1 MMPGGCRHEPFLKE
15 KIPMTLTFAPVRK
28 TLAFLFAA
36 AILSGVALTPA
47 TAKTLV
53 YCSEGSPEGFDA
65 ALYTTNS
72 TWDASSE
79 TIYDRL
85 TEFESG
91 TTNVVPGLAESW
103 AISENNLEYTM
114 TLREGVTFQSTDYFT
129 PTRAFNADDV
139 LFTYNRQLDK
149 THPWNSYISGA
160 GWDMFNAMEMPSIIK
175 QVVKIDDRTVKFVLN
190 QPDASLLAK
199 LALNFGSI
207 LSKEYAD
214 TLTASGQREDL
225 DRKPVGTGPF
235 RFVDYQLDTAI
246 RFAANAQYWGGTPKI
261 DNLIFVIT
269 TDATTRVQKLLAGE
283 CHVAAYP
290 APADVAALKANANL
304 HVMEQP
310 GLNIA
315 YLAMN
320 TRVAPF
326 DSLDVRR
333 AVNMA
338 IDRQAI
344 VDAVYQGMGQVA
356 KSVLP
361 PAMWGYNGQ
370 IEGYT
375 YDPEAARKLLEGA
388 GVGDFKMKLWAM
400 PVSRPYMPNARR
412 AAELM
417 QADLAKVGIN
427 AEVVSYEWGEY
438 LKRARDEGRD
448 GAVMLG
454 GTSDNGDPDN
464 LLSFFFSCAGVGG
477 SNNANWCYKPLDEI
491 LQKARVAS
499 DKNERTRLY
508 QEAQVIISDQAP
520 WVPLAHSTVVLP
532 MSKAVKGYVMEP
544 LGAHRF
550 DKVDIEE

>member
-1 MMPGGCRHEPFLKE
+1 
-15 KIPMTLTFAPVRK
+15 MTSTFAPMRK
-28 TLAFLFAA
+28 TLVSLFAA
-36 AILSGVALTPA
+36 AMLSGVAHTPA
-47 TAKTLV
+47 MAKTLV
-53 YCSEGSPEGFDA
+53 YCSEGAPEGFDA

-91 TTNVVPGLAESW
+91 TTNVIPGLAQSW

-114 TLREGVTFQSTDYFT
+114 KLRDGVTFQTTDYFT
-129 PTRAFNADDV
+129 PTRQFNADDV
-139 LFTYNRQLDK
+139 LFTFNRQLDK
-149 THPWNSYISGA
+149 NHPWNSYISGA
-160 GWDMFNAMEMPSIIK
+160 GWEMFNGMEMPSIIK
-175 QVVKIDDRTVKFVLN
+175 DVVKIDDRTVKFVLN

-214 TLTASGQREDL
+214 KLAESGQREDL

-246 RFAANAQYWGGTPKI
+246 RFAANADYWGEAPKI
-261 DNLIFVIT
+261 DNLIFAIT
-269 TDATTRVQKLLAGE
+269 TDPTTRIQKLLAGE

-304 HVMEQP
+304 TVMEQP

-320 TRVAPF
+320 TLVAPF
-326 DSLDVRR
+326 DKLEVRR

-356 KSVLP
+356 KSILP
-361 PAMWGYNGQ
+361 PTMWGYNDQ
-370 IEGYT
+370 IDGYK
-375 YDPEAARKLLEGA
+375 YDPEAARTLLDGA
-388 GVGDFKMKLWAM
+388 GVKNIKMKLWAM

-417 QADLAKVGIN
+417 QADLAKVGID

-438 LKRARDEGRD
+438 LKRARDQKRD

-477 SNNANWCYKPLDEI
+477 SNNANWCYKPLEEI
-491 LQKARVAS
+491 LKKARISS
-499 DKNERTRLY
+499 DQNERTELY
-508 QEAQVIISDQAP
+508 QEAQVMISEQAP

-532 MSKAVKGYVMEP
+532 MSKKVKDYVMEP